1 MNDETCFPEVQYNE
15 LIQTK
20 IINSIFDKISE
31 CSNEKEVK
39 DKINDLLTEKSKLGL
54 ISLESLRDSDDFK
67 DKINLLLEC
76 SLTEVNNTIGEEVDV
91 SYIVKGITSFVCNPP
106 TFQFPDIN
114 INFNFSLKDVFNKIL
129 FELIDILVQT
139 IMQIL
144 QKILDVVTNLCEGGI
159 ENLIQGYESISN
171 ILNQGFADS
180 FNLKIDAIQ
189 KELEKIFNTFGFQ
202 ADGNIIRS
210 SNFPECDEN
219 LESIKSINN
228 FLNDLSMM
236 LTPNEICL
244 LLEGNPNNL
253 TLDTIKELLNF
264 DYKLLKSRLSDD
276 IIIVDFFAKLGRFV
290 PTKICNDI
298 RQRHQEITD
307 SRFSDVCDTNES
319 TRETIRSRLLRAAGN
334 SDEEI
339 KQLLENERK
348 RYADRFNSL
357 AKFLGNYR
365 KDPNSVFNELQ
376 TNIFCKNGKAGSL
389 TLKNFPLIENT
400 AKTVIDTYFATTRST
415 HFRESQN
422 VQDLFFNKKT
432 QRRKVTRFYSAVP
445 QDKRRI
451 GNIRIENGEN
461 VDYKRVQALG
471 NPLYYTDKEEYALVV
486 EKYSPD
492 IILNFTNEISKKI
505 FIYINDY
512 LSRVGDV
519 IVQGQGSDI
528 YEDIFDDRSIE
539 AVSNVYNQIIN
550 SEALLRLSEKLYQD
564 YFIGDNA
571 PVYDAY
577 DLNKITQNK
586 IVNYFSNEFNYED
599 KPNKKEIL
607 EEMISY
613 KFEFSDSY
621 YVEIPKP
628 DGTRLKAYQ
637 FSNAAGFATNSLDLE
652 LILENFF
659 EYGDFIRQNVSE
671 DTLRESDDQYYALS
685 DYGLSSY
692 EVNQLPK
699 REVYTLRQLR
709 VTNTENIDNRWLA
722 DINKIMKDN
731 ATEEQPIGILE
742 EYQTSNLINYLE
754 ETPSFSSQEKIINSL
769 DLKYTSIFNQTN
781 LILPQDNSVLT
792 INELYTDELSNI
804 INSLDVQQIDQVNYL
819 LNKDYNIDNVE
830 KLNKKTLLYETSN
843 FTNGPFRETP
853 ESIKRQIKD
862 IVNYKNANTSWQIDA
877 FKRITNLDESK
888 YYENFANILNY
899 LQTNIDLT
907 VDISNKEL
915 INLILIIPFEQIIGL
930 KSVKNKCTNDYL
942 NDPCAISEENNL
954 NEPPMLNKYI
964 AVAQIRLLI
973 RTLCLRQ
980 ELKDLLSLSKIN
992 AYNYVHND
1000 DTYIEF
1006 LLQVIKQDLRRLSG
1020 ASTLFYDLVVKYI
1033 EESVDLLIET
1043 QNTLIDPI
1051 SNQEIKLDQEL
1062 STDFKI
1068 RYFIKQEYSQ
1078 ILDKIENLFISTDL
1092 NLAKETNRNI
1102 IENKILQ
1109 TIDIPNELKT
1119 QYRDVL
1125 LEFIYPTSKILS
1137 IMKINK
1143 IVTVSTKYSQFN
1155 SIFTSTLF
1163 SLRSNI
1169 FTLLTVDPLYKDC
1182 FDPFSIE
1189 GLDIDSYNLDA
1200 IADMIKKFIIQAPIE
1215 IIKGLAESFDPNIRI
1230 ANPIRNAAEFV
1241 SKTTLPCLPF
1251 SLALLPVGLV
1261 PFGFGPPVLPPW
1273 GFAYLALDTAQFL
1286 LTPKQ
1291 KALKLKAAKGIGL
1304 FNKLEELFE
1313 KSEDC

>member
-15 LIQTK
+15 LIQNK
-20 IINSIFDKISE
+20 IINSIFDKISQ

-39 DKINDLLTEKSKLGL
+39 DKINDLLTEKSNLGL
-54 ISLESLRDSDDFK
+54 ISLDSLRNSNDFK
-67 DKINLLLEC
+67 DQINLLLQC
-76 SLTEVNNTIGEEVDV
+76 SLVEVNNTIGEEVDA
-91 SYIVKGITSFVCNPP
+91 SYVVNGITSFVCNPP
-106 TFQFPDIN
+106 TFEYPDIN

-129 FELIDILVQT
+129 FELLDILVQT

-144 QKILDVVTNLCEGGI
+144 QKILDVVTNLCDGDI
-159 ENLIQGYESISN
+159 ENLYQGYESILD
-171 ILNQGFADS
+171 ILNQSYADS
-180 FNLKIDAIQ
+180 FSIKIDAVQ
-189 KELEKIFNTFGFQ
+189 KELEKIFNTFGFK
-202 ADGNIIRS
+202 ADGNIIS
-210 SNFPECDEN
+210 SINFPECDEN
-219 LESIKSINN
+219 IESIKSVNS

-244 LLEGNPNNL
+244 LFEGNPNNL
-253 TLDTIKELLNF
+253 TLNTIKELLNF
-264 DYKLLKSRLSDD
+264 DYRLLKTRLSDD
-276 IIIVDFFAKLGRFV
+276 IIIIDFFQKLGRFV

-298 RQRHQEITD
+298 KQRHQEITD

-334 SDEEI
+334 SDEQI
-339 KQLLENERK
+339 KELLANERK
-348 RYADRFNSL
+348 RYADRFKSL
-357 AKFLGNYR
+357 GKFVGNYR

-400 AKTVIDTYFATTRST
+400 TKTVIDTYFATTRST

-432 QRRKVTRFYSAVP
+432 QRRKVTRFYSAVS

-505 FIYINDY
+505 FTYINDY

-550 SEALLRLSEKLYQD
+550 SEALLRLSERLYEN
-564 YFIGDNA
+564 YFIGDSA
-571 PVYDAY
+571 PVYNVY
-577 DLNKITQNK
+577 DFNKITQNQL
-586 IVNYFSNEFNYED
+586 INYFSNEFNYED
-599 KPNKKEIL
+599 NPNKKEIL
-607 EEMISY
+607 DEMLAY
-613 KFEFSDSY
+613 DFEFSESY
-621 YVEIPKP
+621 YLEYPKS
-628 DGTRLKAYQ
+628 DGTRLVAYN
-637 FSNAAGFATNSLDLE
+637 FSNAAGFTTNSLSLE
-652 LILENFF
+652 TILENFF
-659 EYGDFIRQNVSE
+659 TKGNIISQ
-671 DTLRESDDQYYALS
+671 SDI
-685 DYGLSSY
+685 SSY
-692 EVNQLPK
+692 SLTSFEINQLPK

-709 VTNTENIDNRWLA
+709 VSNTENIDNRWLA
-722 DINKIMKDN
+722 DINKIIKDN
-731 ATEEQPIGILE
+731 ATDEQPIGILE
-742 EYQTSNLINYLE
+742 EYQSSNLINYLE
-754 ETPSFSSQEKIINSL
+754 ETPSFSGQEKTISSL

-781 LILPQDNSVLT
+781 LVLPQDNSVLT
-792 INELYTDELSNI
+792 INELYTEELSNI
-804 INSLDVQQIDQVNYL
+804 INSLDSQQIDQVNYL
-819 LNKDYNIDNVE
+819 LNKDYSIDNIQ

-899 LQTNIDLT
+899 LQTNTDLT

-1092 NLAKETNRNI
+1092 NLAKETNKNI

-1119 QYRDVL
+1119 QYRDIL
-1125 LEFIYPTSKILS
+1125 LEFVYPTSKILS

-1155 SIFTSTLF
+1155 SIFTSTLY

-1169 FTLLTVDPLYKDC
+1169 FSLLSVDPLYKDC

-1189 GLDIDSYNLDA
+1189 GLEIDDYNVDA
-1200 IADMIKKFIIQAPIE
+1200 ISDMIKKFIIQAPIE
-1215 IIKGLAESFDPNIRI
+1215 IIKGLAESFDPNIRV
-1230 ANPIRNAAEFV
+1230 ANPLRNAAELI

-1273 GFAYLALDTAQFL
+1273 GFAYLALDTAEFL

-1291 KALKLKAAKGIGL
+1291 KALKLKAAKQNGL
-1304 FNKLEELFE
+1304 FDKLEELFE